1 MTFAAAQQQCAD
13 VGLEL
18 PIPGSAGEASTV
30 NASGSVGPIWLGL
43 TDVITDDDW
52 LRRVFKTMI
61 EIRFLREVRFIHFI
75 FEINVRIWSRSISDP
90 KLSDIGF

>member
-18 PIPGSAGEASTV
+18 PIPGDVAEASTV

-61 EIRFLREVRFIHFI
+61 EIRFLRV
-75 FEINVRIWSRSISDP
+75 VKTLSIWFL
-90 KLSDIGF
+90 KLNF

>member
-18 PIPGSAGEASTV
+18 PIPGSVGEASTV

-52 LRRVFKTMI
+52 LRRGFKTMI
-61 EIRFLREVRFIHFI
+61 EIRFLREVQFIHFI
-75 FEINVRIWSRSISDP
+75 FEINVQIRIRSLSDP
-90 KLSDIGF
+90 KPSDI

>member
-1 MTFAAAQQQCAD
+1 MNCQCTSCPLNGYCSDRQEFGLMTFAAAQQQCAD

-18 PIPGSAGEASTV
+18 PIPGSVGEASTV

-61 EIRFLREVRFIHFI
+61 EIRFLRV
-75 FEINVRIWSRSISDP
+75 V
-90 KLSDIGF
+90 